1 MAIMLETTRPSTRL
15 RPIEEKHVFDLF
27 RLIEL
32 NRDNLTPWLPWIDDH
47 QTIEDTLFM
56 IQRAL
61 GQYTRG
67 EGLLAGIWHQERLV
81 GLVGHTYPDLDNTS
95 AQITIWL
102 DERYRRRGIA
112 LRALRSFVRHSFDDM
127 GFKRLEFRCG
137 THNTRA
143 MILAERMGFV
153 REGTLRQALQTEKG
167 RAPMAVY
174 GLVPGDLVNGGK
186 V

>member
-1 MAIMLETTRPSTRL
+1 MLDTTRPSTRL

-27 RLIEL
+27 RLIEA
-32 NRDNLTPWLPWIDDH
+32 NQDNLAPWLPWVEDH

-67 EGLLAGIWHQERLV
+67 EGLLAGIWHQETLV
-81 GLVGHTYPDLDNTS
+81 GMVGHEYTDMDNAS
-95 AQITIWL
+95 AQVTIWL

-112 LRALRSFVRHSFDDM
+112 LRALRSFVRHSFEDM
-127 GFKRLEFRCG
+127 GFKRLEFRCA

-143 MILAERMGFV
+143 MILAERLGCV
-153 REGTLRQALQTEKG
+153 REGTLRGALQTETG
-167 RAPMAVY
+167 RAPVAIY
-174 GLVPGDLVNGGK
+174 GLLPNDLGQQEGH
-186 V
+186 